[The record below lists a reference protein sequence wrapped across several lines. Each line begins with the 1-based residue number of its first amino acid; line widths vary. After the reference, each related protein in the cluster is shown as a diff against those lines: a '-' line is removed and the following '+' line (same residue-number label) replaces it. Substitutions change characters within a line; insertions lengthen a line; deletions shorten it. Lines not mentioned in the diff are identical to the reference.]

1 MDTARLQESG
11 QSSGHAVCTVVRP
24 QESGGLMSSAA
35 GAISFRAMRRV
46 YDDGMASFQQRVIG
60 ALRLKSATY
69 EEVEHDTSATMQA
82 AAIVLVVSLTNSV
95 SWYFV
100 MWDAGS
106 ILRGALLSLLA
117 WVIGALFLWQ
127 IGTRLL
133 PGKKTE
139 ADLGQL
145 LRTVGFAQA
154 PGIFGLLAIVPLV
167 GLFVPFIVAFWII
180 AATFVAVRQAL
191 DYDDT
196 FRAIMVCLLAWIVSA
211 LTYMVLGIGSSRV
224 V

>member
-1 MDTARLQESG
+1 
-11 QSSGHAVCTVVRP
+11 
-24 QESGGLMSSAA
+24 
-35 GAISFRAMRRV
+35 V
-46 YDDGMASFQQRVIG
+46 YDVGMASFQQRVIG
-60 ALRLKSATY
+60 AIRLNAATY
-69 EEVEHDTSATMQA
+69 EEVEHDAGATVQA
-82 AAIVLVVSLTNSV
+82 GVVVAVVSLTTSV
-95 SWYFV
+95 SWYFGMSDV
-100 MWDAGS
+100 GW
-106 ILRGALLSLLA
+106 IVRGAIQALVA

-133 PGKKTE
+133 PGNKTE

-154 PGIFGLLAIVPLV
+154 PGVFGVLAVVPLL
-167 GLFVPFIVAFWII
+167 GLFVPFVVAVWII

-211 LTYMVLGIGSSRV
+211 ITFMVLGIGSSRV
-224 V
+224 L

>member
-1 MDTARLQESG
+1 
-11 QSSGHAVCTVVRP
+11 
-24 QESGGLMSSAA
+24 
-35 GAISFRAMRRV
+35 
-46 YDDGMASFQQRVIG
+46 MASFQQRVIG
-60 ALRLKSATY
+60 AIRLNAATY
-69 EEVEHDTSATMQA
+69 EEVEHDAGATVQA
-82 AAIVLVVSLTNSV
+82 GVVVAVVSLTTSV
-95 SWYFV
+95 SWYFGMSDV
-100 MWDAGS
+100 GW
-106 ILRGALLSLLA
+106 IVRGAIQALVA

-133 PGKKTE
+133 PGNKTE

-154 PGIFGLLAIVPLV
+154 PGVFGVLAVVPLL
-167 GLFVPFIVAFWII
+167 GLFVPFVVAVWII

-211 LTYMVLGIGSSRV
+211 ITFMVLGIGSSRV
-224 V
+224 L

>member
-1 MDTARLQESG
+1 MRLQ
-11 QSSGHAVCTVVRP
+11 
-24 QESGGLMSSAA
+24 
-35 GAISFRAMRRV
+35 
-46 YDDGMASFQQRVIG
+46 
-60 ALRLKSATY
+60 SATY
-69 EEVEHDTSATMQA
+69 EEVEHDHSATVQA
-82 AAIVLVVSLTNSV
+82 GAIVVVVSLTNSV
-95 SWYFV
+95 SWYFG
-100 MWDAGS
+100 MWDAGW
-106 ILRGALLSLLA
+106 ILRGAFQSLLA

-145 LRTVGFAQA
+145 LRTVGFAQT
-154 PGIFGLLAIVPLV
+154 PGIFGLLAVVPVL
-167 GLFVPFIVAFWII
+167 GLFVPCLVAVWII

-196 FRAIMVCLLAWIVSA
+196 FRAIIVCLLAWIVSA
-211 LTYMVLGIGSSRV
+211 VTFLVLGIGVSRV

>member
-1 MDTARLQESG
+1 
-11 QSSGHAVCTVVRP
+11 
-24 QESGGLMSSAA
+24 
-35 GAISFRAMRRV
+35 
-46 YDDGMASFQQRVIG
+46 MASFQQRILG
-60 ALRLKSATY
+60 AIRLRSATY
-69 EEVEHDTSATMQA
+69 EEVEHDAGATMQA
-82 AAIVLVVSLTNSV
+82 GAIVVVVSLTNSV
-95 SWYFV
+95 SWYFG
-100 MWDAGS
+100 MWDAGW
-106 ILRGALLSLLA
+106 ILRGAVQSLLA
-117 WVIGALFLWQ
+117 WAIGALFLWQ

-139 ADLGQL
+139 ASLGQL

-154 PGIFGLLAIVPLV
+154 PGVFGLLAVVPVL
-167 GLFVPFIVAFWII
+167 GLFVPFLVAVWII

-211 LTYMVLGIGSSRV
+211 VTFLVLGIGASPV

>member
-1 MDTARLQESG
+1 MRLQ
-11 QSSGHAVCTVVRP
+11 
-24 QESGGLMSSAA
+24 
-35 GAISFRAMRRV
+35 
-46 YDDGMASFQQRVIG
+46 
-60 ALRLKSATY
+60 SATY
-69 EEVEHDTSATMQA
+69 EEVEHDHSATVQA
-82 AAIVLVVSLTNSV
+82 GAIVAVVSLTTSV
-95 SWYFV
+95 SWYFS
-100 MWDAGS
+100 MWDAGW
-106 ILRGALLSLLA
+106 IIRGAFQALLA

-154 PGIFGLLAIVPLV
+154 PGLFGLLAVIPIFGV
-167 GLFVPFIVAFWII
+167 FVPYLVAIWII

-211 LTYMVLGIGSSRV
+211 ITFLLLGIGDSRV
-224 V
+224 M

>member
-1 MDTARLQESG
+1 
-11 QSSGHAVCTVVRP
+11 
-24 QESGGLMSSAA
+24 
-35 GAISFRAMRRV
+35 V
-46 YDDGMASFQQRVIG
+46 YDVGMASFQQRVIG
-60 ALRLKSATY
+60 AIRLNAATY
-69 EEVEHDTSATMQA
+69 EEVEHDASATLQA
-82 AAIVLVVSLTNSV
+82 AVLVAVSSLTTSV
-95 SWYFV
+95 SWYFG
-100 MWDAGS
+100 MFDAGW
-106 ILRGALLSLLA
+106 ILRGAVQALLA
-117 WVIGALFLWQ
+117 WVIGALVLWQ

-154 PGIFGLLAIVPLV
+154 PGLFGLLAVIPLL
-167 GLFVPFIVAFWII
+167 GLFVPFLVAVWII

-211 LTYMVLGIGSSRV
+211 ITFMVLGIGASRV
-224 V
+224 L

>member
-1 MDTARLQESG
+1 
-11 QSSGHAVCTVVRP
+11 
-24 QESGGLMSSAA
+24 
-35 GAISFRAMRRV
+35 
-46 YDDGMASFQQRVIG
+46 MASFQQRVIG

-69 EEVEHDTSATMQA
+69 EEVEHDASATLQA
-82 AAIVLVVSLTNSV
+82 GAIVLVVSLTNSM

-106 ILRGALLSLLA
+106 ILRDVFRSLLA
-117 WVIGALFLWQ
+117 WGIGALFLWQ

-154 PGIFGLLAIVPLV
+154 PGIFGLLAVVPLV
-167 GLFVPFIVAFWII
+167 GLFVPFVVAIWII
-180 AATFVAVRQAL
+180 GATFVAVRQAL
-191 DYDDT
+191 DYEDT
-196 FRAIMVCLLAWIVSA
+196 FRAVMVCLLAWIVSA
-211 LTYMVLGIGSSRV
+211 ITYMVLGIGSSRV
-224 V
+224 M

>member
-1 MDTARLQESG
+1 
-11 QSSGHAVCTVVRP
+11 
-24 QESGGLMSSAA
+24 
-35 GAISFRAMRRV
+35 V
-46 YDDGMASFQQRVIG
+46 YDVGMASFQRRVIG
-60 ALRLKSATY
+60 AIRLQSATY
-69 EEVEHDTSATMQA
+69 EEVEHDHSATLQA
-82 AAIVLVVSLTNSV
+82 GAIVVAVSLTNSV
-95 SWYFV
+95 SWYFG
-100 MWDAGS
+100 MWDAGW
-106 ILRGALLSLLA
+106 ILRGAFQSLMA

-154 PGIFGLLAIVPLV
+154 PGLFGLLAVIPVL
-167 GLFVPFIVAFWII
+167 GLFIPFVVAIWII
-180 AATFVAVRQAL
+180 AAMFIAVRQAL

-211 LTYMVLGIGSSRV
+211 LTFMVLGIGASRV
-224 V
+224 L